1 METIT
6 ALPLSQ
12 QIIAWM
18 LQALGLLDDVRACS
32 RSTAKSA
39 LRGEIVSQTWDHLLD
54 ELLALVG
61 STASPEHRETIVDEL
76 RAFDR
81 SVSALDASGLPLHDR
96 VPIVLNLLIPRIG
109 VRLGLLARIIADL
122 WGPPPLGEDGQP
134 LPIVEWICDLLSPKT
149 FGRLIELLLRARY
162 PAWSPWGDVAM
173 KLERKGVVSR
183 KTVARWREGTGSAP
197 SVSSLRALASLFPE
211 GSVRDKV
218 LLTLRFARAMMIAR
232 RSLEAE
238 WADARAAEAMA
249 LGVGRFAR
257 GTCGLVASPAQTAEL
272 ADLYTTMLRAPGA
285 PKDLI
290 VRSPPL
296 QILFAQS
303 TPEEAAAHLT
313 RLAERARA
321 SGDATPLRPLLVD
334 QLLVP
339 SLLTPIVSLNVG
351 ASPWLTL
358 HDAFNLVQGHWRS
371 LQLQRS
377 IARGEEISLLALARE
392 ELPPFTPS
400 PGLRQLAESLIG
412 PSLEVFPRR
421 EGGFNAGQTDQLR
434 FFFALMIEGYGSR
447 MNQQVMDALVEE
459 LNRSLREVAL
469 PGAVERVCD
478 DPQILSE
485 APNLLLHR
493 ARRLASEGA
502 HQEAHQRLLD
512 WMKTSPTKRPDSQRL
527 IAEVLLMRAHDTVPR
542 LFELRQMEAQL
553 RAMGAELPRIATV
566 ASSLVSVMF
575 QMLDMSSRLLA
586 KPDSTNAAA
595 HRVNWLLPLALL
607 VKLENEENDRSQALS
622 VFVNNLL
629 DELVAVLRH
638 LPAHGESWATLA
650 VIQEVVGQDSA
661 EAVKRAIHF
670 GAASDLNRLR
680 SLLALYL

>member
-1 METIT
+1 MDTIT

-39 LRGEIVSQTWDHLLD
+39 LRGEIVSQTWDRLLD

-61 STASPEHRETIVDEL
+61 STASPEHRETIVEGL
-76 RAFDR
+76 RTFDR

-96 VPIVLNLLIPRIG
+96 VPIVLNLLIPRLG
-109 VRLGLLARIIADL
+109 VRLGLLARIVADL

-149 FGRLIELLLRARY
+149 FGRLVELLLRARY

-257 GTCGLVASPAQTAEL
+257 SACGLVASPAQTAEL
-272 ADLYTTMLRAPGA
+272 ADLYTTMLSAPGA

-290 VRSPPL
+290 LRSPPL

-313 RLAERARA
+313 RLAEKVRA

-358 HDAFNLVQGHWRS
+358 HDDFNLVQGHWRS
-371 LQLQRS
+371 LQFLRS
-377 IARGEEISLLALARE
+377 IARGEEISLLALTRE

-412 PSLEVFPRR
+412 TILEVFPRR
-421 EGGFNAGQTDQLR
+421 EGGFNAGKTGEIRL
-434 FFFALMIEGYGSR
+434 FFSLMIEGYGSR
-447 MNQQVMDALVEE
+447 MNQQVMETIVAE

-469 PGAVERVCD
+469 PSAFERVCD
-478 DPQILSE
+478 DPQTLSE

-502 HQEAHQRLLD
+502 HQAAHQCLLG
-512 WMKTSPTKRPDSQRL
+512 WLKTSPAKRPDSQRL
-527 IAEVLLMRAHDTVPR
+527 FAEVLLMRAHGLVPR
-542 LFELRQMEAQL
+542 LFELRQWEAQL
-553 RAMGAELPRIATV
+553 RAMGVERTQLATV
-566 ASSLVSVMF
+566 ASSLVAALF
-575 QMLDMSSRLLA
+575 QVLEQSATLLA
-586 KPDSTNAAA
+586 KPDSTSAFA
-595 HRVNWLLPLALL
+595 HRVCWLLPLALL
-607 VKLENEENDRSQALS
+607 LAIEHEEGDRSRALTAL
-622 VFVNNLL
+622 VTNLL
-629 DELVAVLRH
+629 NDLGVVLQH
-638 LPAHGESWATLA
+638 LPAHGESWATFA
-650 VIQEVVGQDSA
+650 VVLEAVGQDSA

-680 SLLALYL
+680 SLLELYL